1 MNDSAN
7 PKPIITLERER
18 EQREREREQRER
30 ERDSCLVG
38 GEEAVLAS
46 TLT

>member
-18 EQREREREQRER
+18 EQRERESRER
-30 ERDSCLVG
+30 EREIVAWWEVKKPSWHPH
-38 GEEAVLAS
+38 
-46 TLT
+46 